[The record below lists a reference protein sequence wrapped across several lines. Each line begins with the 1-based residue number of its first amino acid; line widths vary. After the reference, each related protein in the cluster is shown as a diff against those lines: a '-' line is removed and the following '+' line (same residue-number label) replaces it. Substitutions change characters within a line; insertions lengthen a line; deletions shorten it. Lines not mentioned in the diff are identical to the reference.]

1 MTHPQTIRK
10 EFWELRLYVAGTSMK
25 AVAAITNLRAVC
37 DTHLAGRY
45 DLEIIDIME
54 NPDAAERDR
63 VVALPTLV
71 RRAPL
76 PVRKIIGDLSDENR
90 VITALDVF
98 RTATPV

>member
-1 MTHPQTIRK
+1 MVRK

-25 AVAAITNLRAVC
+25 AVAAIANLRSVC

-71 RRAPL
+71 RRTPL
-76 PVRKIIGDLSDENR
+76 PVRKIIGDLSDESR
-90 VITALDVF
+90 VIMALDVF
-98 RTATPV
+98 RTAAEV